1 MVFNAKSAQKEAKL
15 TMKKRDIIIIAVF
28 LVVAIIGMAG
38 AKLLVPKGTI
48 TYADIYINNSL
59 YEVVPLNENAV
70 ITVDQ
75 GDGKVNHVQ
84 VKNGSIFM
92 ADSTCSDGLCISQG
106 AMDPDNYAD
115 RPMLNWII
123 CLPNQVTVQLRVDE
137 E

>member
-1 MVFNAKSAQKEAKL
+1 
-15 TMKKRDIIIIAVF
+15 MKKRDIIIIAVF
-28 LVVAIIGMAG
+28 LVVAIVGMAG
-38 AKLLVPKGTI
+38 ARLLVPKGTI

-59 YEVVPLNENAV
+59 YEAVPLNEDTV
-70 ITVDQ
+70 ITIDQ

-84 VKNGSIFM
+84 VKDGAIFM
-92 ADSTCSDGLCISQG
+92 ADSTCADGLCVSQG
-106 AMDPDNYAD
+106 EMSPENYED

>member
-1 MVFNAKSAQKEAKL
+1 
-15 TMKKRDIIIIAVF
+15 MKKRDIIIIVVF
-28 LVVAIIGMAG
+28 LAIAVIGLA
-38 AKLLVPKGTI
+38 AFRFLAPKGSV
-48 TYADIYINNSL
+48 TYADIYVNDSL

-75 GDGKVNHVQ
+75 GDGKINYVE

-92 ADSTCSDGLCISQG
+92 RDSTCADHLCVQQG
-106 AMDPDNYAD
+106 EMDPDNYES

-123 CLPNQVTVQLRVDE
+123 CLPNQVTIQLRIDE

>member
-1 MVFNAKSAQKEAKL
+1 MFNAKSAQKEENL

-28 LVVAIIGMAG
+28 LVVAIIGMAV
-38 AKLLVPKGTI
+38 ARMLIPEGTI
-48 TYADIYINNSL
+48 TYADIYINDSL
-59 YEVVPLNENAV
+59 YEVVPLNEDAT

-75 GDGKVNHVQ
+75 GDGKVNYVQ

-106 AMDPDNYAD
+106 EMNPDNYED

>member
-1 MVFNAKSAQKEAKL
+1 
-15 TMKKRDIIIIAVF
+15 MKKRDIIIIAVF
-28 LVVAIIGMAG
+28 LAIAIIGMAG
-38 AKLLVPKGTI
+38 AKLLVPKGNI
-48 TYADIYINNSL
+48 TYADIYINNAL
-59 YEVVPLNENAV
+59 YEAVPLNKNTV

-75 GDGKVNHVQ
+75 GDGKVNHVE
-84 VKNGSIFM
+84 VKGGAIFM

-106 AMDPDNYAD
+106 KMTPENYED

>member
-1 MVFNAKSAQKEAKL
+1 
-15 TMKKRDIIIIAVF
+15 MKKRDIIIIAVF
-28 LVVAIIGMAG
+28 LVVAIVGMAG
-38 AKLLVPKGTI
+38 AKLLVPKGNI
-48 TYADIYINNSL
+48 TYADIYINNAL
-59 YEVVPLNENAV
+59 YEAVPLNKNTV

-75 GDGKVNHVQ
+75 GDGKVNHVE
-84 VKNGSIFM
+84 VKGGAIFM

-106 AMDPDNYAD
+106 KMSPENYED

>member
-1 MVFNAKSAQKEAKL
+1 
-15 TMKKRDIIIIAVF
+15 MKKRDVLIIVIF
-28 LVVAIIGMAG
+28 LVVALVGMAV
-38 AKLLVPKGTI
+38 AKLLVPKGNI
-48 TYADIYINNSL
+48 TYADIYINEQL
-59 YEVVPLNENAV
+59 YEAVPLNEDTV

-84 VKNGSIFM
+84 VKDGTIFM
-92 ADSTCSDGLCISQG
+92 ADSTCADGLCVSQG
-106 AMDPDNYAD
+106 AMSPENYEN